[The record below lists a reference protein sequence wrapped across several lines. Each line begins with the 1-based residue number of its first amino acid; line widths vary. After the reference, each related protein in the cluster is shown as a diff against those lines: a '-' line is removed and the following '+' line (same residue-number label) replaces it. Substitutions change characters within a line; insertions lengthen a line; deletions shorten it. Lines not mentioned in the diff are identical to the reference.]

1 MTKRSVKETP
11 SLRSRKTKGEVVEEF
26 RCASIQDAAM
36 AVITRKGIDETTIQN
51 VADEAGIAKGT
62 VYLYFR
68 DRDELLAKTANRA
81 FEKLVAELEPTFN
94 APGPFAER
102 LLTVVQRQLRFF
114 DDNRMLFR
122 PTLALSY
129 REAGLHKPKL
139 GSYAQ
144 YAARLEKMF
153 LDARKNG
160 EMRDL
165 DPLAVSAVY
174 RDCLRGVIVRRIEQ
188 KPKTTCEEDARF
200 IVSILLRGIEH
211 STQENS

>member
-1 MTKRSVKETP
+1 MSK
-11 SLRSRKTKGEVVEEF
+11 KTKGEVVEEF

-36 AVITRKGIDETTIQN
+36 AVIARKGIDETTIQDI
-51 VADEAGIAKGT
+51 ADEAGIAKGT

-68 DRDELLAKTANRA
+68 DRDELFAKTANRA
-81 FEKLVAELEPTFN
+81 FEKLVTELEPTFN
-94 APGPFAER
+94 APGSFADR
-102 LLTVVQRQLRFF
+102 LLAVVLRQLRFF

-122 PTLALSY
+122 ASLALSH

-153 LDARKNG
+153 VDAKESG
-160 EMRDL
+160 EMREL
-165 DPLAVSAVY
+165 DPLAVSAMY

-188 KPKTTCEEDARF
+188 KPRTTREEDAQF
-200 IVSILLRGIEH
+200 IVSILLRGIEAR
-211 STQENS
+211 TIQERS

>member
-1 MTKRSVKETP
+1 MSK
-11 SLRSRKTKGEVVEEF
+11 KTKGEVVEEF

-36 AVITRKGIDETTIQN
+36 AVIARKGIDETTIQDI
-51 VADEAGIAKGT
+51 ADEAGIAKGT

-68 DRDELLAKTANRA
+68 DRDELFAKTANRA
-81 FEKLVAELEPTFN
+81 FEKLVVELEPTFN
-94 APGPFAER
+94 APGTFADR
-102 LLTVVQRQLRFF
+102 LLAVVQSQLRFF

-122 PTLALSY
+122 ASLALSH

-153 LDARKNG
+153 VDAKESG
-160 EMRDL
+160 EMRAL
-165 DPLAVSAVY
+165 DPLAVSAMY

-188 KPKTTCEEDARF
+188 KPRTTREEDAQF
-200 IVSILLRGIEH
+200 IVSILLRGIEAPQI
-211 STQENS
+211 QERS

>member
-1 MTKRSVKETP
+1 MGVVDSWTWWTMWTAVERVHVDQLSCEVYSSSSKMTARSFYE
-11 SLRSRKTKGEVVEEF
+11 SSMSRKTKGEVVEEF

-36 AVITRKGIDETTIQN
+36 AVIARKGIDETTIQDI
-51 VADEAGIAKGT
+51 ADEAGIAKGT

-94 APGPFAER
+94 APGSFADR
-102 LLTVVQRQLRFF
+102 LLAVVQRQLKFF

-122 PTLALSY
+122 ASLALSH

-144 YAARLEKMF
+144 YA
-153 LDARKNG
+153 
-160 EMRDL
+160 
-165 DPLAVSAVY
+165 
-174 RDCLRGVIVRRIEQ
+174 
-188 KPKTTCEEDARF
+188 
-200 IVSILLRGIEH
+200 
-211 STQENS
+211 

>member
-1 MTKRSVKETP
+1 M
-11 SLRSRKTKGEVVEEF
+11 SRKTKGEVVEEF

-36 AVITRKGIDETTIQN
+36 AVIARKGIDETTIQDI
-51 VADEAGIAKGT
+51 ADEAGIAKGT

-81 FEKLVAELEPTFN
+81 FEKLVTELEPTFS
-94 APGPFAER
+94 APGSFADR
-102 LLTVVQRQLRFF
+102 LLAVVLRQLRFF

-122 PTLALSY
+122 ATLALSH

-144 YAARLEKMF
+144 YASRLEKMF
-153 LDARKNG
+153 LDAKQSG

-165 DPLAVSAVY
+165 DPLAVSATY

-188 KPKTTCEEDARF
+188 KPRTTREEDAHF
-200 IVSILLRGIEH
+200 IVSILLRGIEDPKI
-211 STQENS
+211 QERS